1 MKIMIITMKRIIT
14 TTTTT
19 TIIII
24 IIKILMV
31 ILMVKM
37 SGEIDRKI
45 KTKQLVSS
53 QATTFG
59 GAFKC
64 LLQGRPLV
72 AWGGFVVVVAA
83 AVGLVS

>member
-14 TTTTT
+14 TTTTI
-19 TIIII
+19 IIII